1 MNKEFYKYVFF
12 ALLSIAIS
20 GCKSYEKSEDIN
32 WTELS
37 EVKNPSVVLNSPD
50 DAAKLALVGNLELN
64 ELRLKAASA
73 ANIAKETGWWED
85 PELDFDIL
93 RIIESANHPFLGG
106 ANLKFTIPL
115 SGVNKASKKA
125 AEAYHDVE
133 LQKIK
138 VQELDVA
145 IEAKKTIIAIYY
157 NQMKI
162 KALESYEKDAGI
174 IRATKSA
181 ERLYK
186 AGEYTLINLNSVKRQ
201 EHAREHERMELEDE
215 KTELENKFRAL
226 AGLHP
231 KTHIT
236 LSFSLPHNKD
246 IKLKKIDILS
256 LTSHPAVKTALAKLE
271 HTELE
276 LKTEILKQ
284 YPELKIGPL
293 AGNEE
298 GKDRIGV
305 VAGITLPLWNRNRKG
320 IAEAEANRNEARLSA
335 INTWKSLA
343 LESNAA
349 FLKAEKLLN
358 HPPAP
363 VGESKYADRLL
374 EAGEMT
380 PIDYLSTRDEI
391 LKQSLDEISWRASIA
406 SSITELSK
414 YTTETL

>member
-1 MNKEFYKYVFF
+1 MKSIT
-12 ALLSIAIS
+12 ALILSAALVAVLG
-20 GCKSYEKSEDIN
+20 GCKAYKPLERIDWDERVKSAKIKVRISSLEDA
-32 WTELS
+32 E
-37 EVKNPSVVLNSPD
+37 
-50 DAAKLALVGNLELN
+50 KLALIGNTTLN
-64 ELRLKAASA
+64 QMRCEAAGA
-73 ANIAKETGWWED
+73 DEVIKETGWWED

-93 RIIESANHPFLGG
+93 RIIESADHPFLGG

-125 AEAYHDVE
+125 AEAYHEVE

-138 VQELDVA
+138 AQELDVA

-162 KALESYEKDAGI
+162 KTLESYEKDAGI

-215 KTELENKFRAL
+215 KTELENKFRVL

-231 KTHIT
+231 KTHIK
-236 LSFSLPHNKD
+236 LSFSLPHDKD
-246 IKLKKIDILS
+246 IKLKEIDILS
-256 LTSHPAVKTALAKLE
+256 LTSHPIVKTALAKLE

-305 VAGITLPLWNRNRKG
+305 VAGITLPLWNRNRKE

-335 INTWKSLA
+335 INIWKSLA

-406 SSITELSK
+406 TSITELSK
-414 YTTETL
+414 FTTETL

>member
-1 MNKEFYKYVFF
+1 
-12 ALLSIAIS
+12 
-20 GCKSYEKSEDIN
+20 
-32 WTELS
+32 
-37 EVKNPSVVLNSPD
+37 
-50 DAAKLALVGNLELN
+50 
-64 ELRLKAASA
+64 
-73 ANIAKETGWWED
+73 
-85 PELDFDIL
+85 
-93 RIIESANHPFLGG
+93 
-106 ANLKFTIPL
+106 
-115 SGVNKASKKA
+115 
-125 AEAYHDVE
+125 
-133 LQKIK
+133 
-138 VQELDVA
+138 
-145 IEAKKTIIAIYY
+145 
-157 NQMKI
+157 MKI

-186 AGEYTLINLNSVKRQ
+186 AGEYTLINLNGVKRQ

-231 KTHIT
+231 KTHIK
-236 LSFSLPHNKD
+236 LSFSLPHTKD
-246 IKLKKIDILS
+246 IKLKEIDILS
-256 LTSHPAVKTALAKLE
+256 LTSHPIVKTALAKLE

-335 INTWKSLA
+335 INIWKSLA

-406 SSITELSK
+406 TSITELSK